1 MVVIELVRIKID
13 NILNIK
19 ISMILQAQLLFFL
32 NLSWQIQLELFI
44 VINYCND

>member
-19 ISMILQAQLLFFL
+19 ISMILQAQLLLFL

-44 VINYCND
+44 VINYCNG